1 MSDQIEKMR
10 ELVNAKKQRNAGQNV
25 KLRAE
30 KNISD
35 TNRKVAKQHKKG
47 GLFDGK

>member
-1 MSDQIEKMR
+1 MSDQIAKMR
-10 ELVNAKKQRNAGQNV
+10 ELVNAKKQQNTGGNT